1 MKVKGVDQLPPKT
14 YRNPS
19 SIIPSKWHNKCPL
32 RPSKSA
38 LISRQINWKCIAGRT
53 MVPLLLNAPPIRR
66 SSIKC
71 RYGCG
76 EKHLPYSF
84 TLDDGKYYA
93 KCTLKNI
100 NWLRLTELRQSLSSY
115 TTKTLIID
123 TAKETS
129 TFVNIMKK
137 SWNKN
142 DTIFCELCCTMVKLL
157 HNRLPI
163 QAFRR

>member
-1 MKVKGVDQLPPKT
+1 
-14 YRNPS
+14 
-19 SIIPSKWHNKCPL
+19 
-32 RPSKSA
+32 
-38 LISRQINWKCIAGRT
+38 

-100 NWLRLTELRQSLSSY
+100 NWLRITELRLSLSSY
-115 TTKTLIID
+115 RHI
-123 TAKETS
+123 
-129 TFVNIMKK
+129 
-137 SWNKN
+137 
-142 DTIFCELCCTMVKLL
+142 LL
-157 HNRLPI
+157 K
-163 QAFRR
+163 Q